1 MLSTA
6 GNGFRSNVQRCN
18 DQQQQRL
25 SADTV
30 SSLDKTLAGATLDIL
45 HRYFNTDDKYSN
57 LSPLLGLFISSISS
71 LATWAKRQAELFC
84 FEPGLEP

>member
-6 GNGFRSNVQRCN
+6 GNSIRSSVQRCN
-18 DQQQQRL
+18 DQQGTVV
-25 SADTV
+25 TV
-30 SSLDKTLAGATLDIL
+30 SSLDKALAGATLDIL

-57 LSPLLGLFISSISS
+57 LSLFGLFISSISS
-71 LATWAKRQAELFC
+71 LATWAKRQEELFC